1 MNHTT
6 DWGRRWRNTGYITF
20 FLSGICA
27 ISSGIIVSILQG
39 RSEFDYGMTGTMLG
53 LMSIGN
59 MAASFAAGILAAE
72 NRSEE
77 YSTSSL
83 QRLFPGVLSDG
94 GDRNAGDVLMAA
106 FLLVGF
112 AKGGALNNCT
122 ILVKDNSADRTRS
135 MNILHACYACG
146 ALLCPFLAASLLGIN
161 DTLPMVGVAVTG
173 LLLWMIFLTAGLPGA
188 VKEKNGERG
197 KISFAFLK
205 DPKFWL
211 ITGLLF
217 CQNAAETSVTGWLV
231 TYYKDM
237 GILSGSFAAYTVTVM
252 WGATLI
258 ARLLIAFVFPVHHIF
273 RTLVW
278 MGGCCS
284 VLYCGLVY
292 MQHPAGAIA
301 MLFAFAFAM
310 AGVNPIAVAGAGR
323 EMNATSLGVMLPV
336 AGIGAIV
343 MPWLIGVIADRVGLV
358 TGMFCN
364 LIPCVGILVFS
375 VLILKYS
382 GKELNLFFK
391 IKVEC

>member
-6 DWGRRWRNTGYITF
+6 DWVRRWRNTGYVTF

-39 RSEFDYGMTGTMLG
+39 KYGFDYGMTGTMLG

-59 MAASFAAGILAAE
+59 MAASFAAGVLPQKIGVK
-72 NRSEE
+72 N
-77 YSTSSL
+77 TV
-83 QRLFPGVLSDG
+83 LFLCSGYFLGYFLMAVTGMPG
-94 GDRNAGDVLMAA
+94 VLMAA

-135 MNILHACYACG
+135 MNILHACYASG

-161 DTLPMVGVAVTG
+161 DTLPMVGVAGV
-173 LLLWMIFLTAGLPGA
+173 

-231 TYYKDM
+231 TYYKDR
-237 GILSGSFAAYTVTVM
+237 GILTGSFAAYTVTVM

-273 RTLVW
+273 RALAW

-292 MQHPAGAIA
+292 MQHPVGAIA

-375 VLILKYS
+375 VLILKYQA
-382 GKELNLFFK
+382 KN
-391 IKVEC
+391 

>member
-39 RSEFDYGMTGTMLG
+39 KYEFDYGMTGTMLG

-59 MAASFAAGILAAE
+59 MAASFAAGILP
-72 NRSEE
+72 
-77 YSTSSL
+77 
-83 QRLFPGVLSDG
+83 QKIGVKNTVLLLCSG
-94 GDRNAGDVLMAA
+94 YFLGYFLMAVTGMPAVLMAA

-122 ILVKDNSADRTRS
+122 ILVKDNSADRTRG
-135 MNILHACYACG
+135 MNILHACYASG
-146 ALLCPFLAASLLGIN
+146 ALLCPFLAASLLEIN

-273 RTLVW
+273 RTLAW

-310 AGVNPIAVAGAGR
+310 A
-323 EMNATSLGVMLPV
+323 
-336 AGIGAIV
+336 
-343 MPWLIGVIADRVGLV
+343 
-358 TGMFCN
+358 
-364 LIPCVGILVFS
+364 
-375 VLILKYS
+375 
-382 GKELNLFFK
+382 
-391 IKVEC
+391 

>member
-6 DWGRRWRNTGYITF
+6 DWVRRWRNTGYVTF

-39 RSEFDYGMTGTMLG
+39 KYGFDYGMTGTMLG

-59 MAASFAAGILAAE
+59 MAASFAAGVLPQKIGVK
-72 NRSEE
+72 N
-77 YSTSSL
+77 TV
-83 QRLFPGVLSDG
+83 LFLCSGYFLGYFLMAVTGMPG
-94 GDRNAGDVLMAA
+94 VLMAA

-135 MNILHACYACG
+135 MNILHACYASG

-173 LLLWMIFLTAGLPGA
+173 LLLWVIFLTAGLPGV

-231 TYYKDM
+231 TYYKDR
-237 GILSGSFAAYTVTVM
+237 GILTGSFAAYTVTVM

-273 RTLVW
+273 RALAW

-292 MQHPAGAIA
+292 MH
-301 MLFAFAFAM
+301 L
-310 AGVNPIAVAGAGR
+310 
-323 EMNATSLGVMLPV
+323 
-336 AGIGAIV
+336 
-343 MPWLIGVIADRVGLV
+343 
-358 TGMFCN
+358 
-364 LIPCVGILVFS
+364 
-375 VLILKYS
+375 
-382 GKELNLFFK
+382 
-391 IKVEC
+391 

>member
-1 MNHTT
+1 MVIGEKVQMNHTT

-39 RSEFDYGMTGTMLG
+39 KYEFDYGMTGTMLG

-59 MAASFAAGILAAE
+59 MAASFAAGILPQKIGVKNTVLLLCSGYFLGYFLMAV
-72 NRSEE
+72 
-77 YSTSSL
+77 TGM
-83 QRLFPGVLSDG
+83 PG
-94 GDRNAGDVLMAA
+94 VLMAA

-252 WGATLI
+252 WGGDSDRQTSDRVRFSGASYFPH
-258 ARLLIAFVFPVHHIF
+258 ACVDGRLLQRVVLRACIHAAS
-273 RTLVW
+273 
-278 MGGCCS
+278 GGSHRHAVRLCIRHGRGQSDRRGGSRQGDECNES
-284 VLYCGLVY
+284 RCDA
-292 MQHPAGAIA
+292 AG
-301 MLFAFAFAM
+301 
-310 AGVNPIAVAGAGR
+310 GRDWRDRDAVA
-323 EMNATSLGVMLPV
+323 
-336 AGIGAIV
+336 
-343 MPWLIGVIADRVGLV
+343 DR
-358 TGMFCN
+358 CD
-364 LIPCVGILVFS
+364 C
-375 VLILKYS
+375 
-382 GKELNLFFK
+382 
-391 IKVEC
+391 

>member
-1 MNHTT
+1 MKTT
-6 DWGRRWRNTGYITF
+6 DLSKRWRNTGFFTF

-27 ISSGIIVSILQG
+27 ISSGIIVSILQEKY
-39 RSEFDYGMTGTMLG
+39 RFDYGITGTMLG

-59 MAASFAAGILAAE
+59 MAASFAAGVLPQKIGVKHTVLLLCSGYFLGYFLMAV
-72 NRSEE
+72 
-77 YSTSSL
+77 TGI
-83 QRLFPGVLSDG
+83 PGI
-94 GDRNAGDVLMAA
+94 LMAA

-122 ILVKDNSADRTRS
+122 ILVKDNSADSTRS
-135 MNILHACYACG
+135 MNILHACYASG

-173 LLLWMIFLTAGLPGA
+173 LLLWVIFLTAGLPG
-188 VKEKNGERG
+188 VVREKNGERG
-197 KISFAFLK
+197 KVSFTFLK
-205 DPKFWL
+205 DPKFWM

-273 RTLVW
+273 RALAW

-292 MQHPAGAIA
+292 MQHPVGAIA

-343 MPWLIGVIADRVGLV
+343 MPWLIGVIADRVDLV

-364 LIPCVGILVFS
+364 LIPCVGILFFS
-375 VLILKYS
+375 VLILKYQ
-382 GKELNLFFK
+382 GKN
-391 IKVEC
+391 

>member
-6 DWGRRWRNTGYITF
+6 DWGRRWRNTGYVTF

-39 RSEFDYGMTGTMLG
+39 KYGFDYGMTGTMLG

-59 MAASFAAGILAAE
+59 MAASFAAGVLPQKIGVKNTVLLLCSGYFLGYFLMAV
-72 NRSEE
+72 
-77 YSTSSL
+77 TGM
-83 QRLFPGVLSDG
+83 PG
-94 GDRNAGDVLMAA
+94 VLMAA

-135 MNILHACYACG
+135 MNTLHACYASG
-146 ALLCPFLAASLLGIN
+146 ALLCPFLAVSLLGIN

-173 LLLWMIFLTAGLPGA
+173 LLLWVIFLTAGLPGV

-231 TYYKDM
+231 TYYKDR

-273 RTLVW
+273 RALAW

-292 MQHPAGAIA
+292 MQHPVGAIA

-375 VLILKYS
+375 VLILKYQA
-382 GKELNLFFK
+382 KN
-391 IKVEC
+391 

>member
-39 RSEFDYGMTGTMLG
+39 KYEFDYGMTGTMLG

-59 MAASFAAGILAAE
+59 MAASFAAGILPQKIGVKNTVLLLCSGYFLGYFLMAV
-72 NRSEE
+72 
-77 YSTSSL
+77 TGM
-83 QRLFPGVLSDG
+83 PG
-94 GDRNAGDVLMAA
+94 VLMAA

-211 ITGLLF
+211 ITGLL
-217 CQNAAETSVTGWLV
+217 
-231 TYYKDM
+231 
-237 GILSGSFAAYTVTVM
+237 IL
-252 WGATLI
+252 
-258 ARLLIAFVFPVHHIF
+258 PEC
-273 RTLVW
+273 
-278 MGGCCS
+278 GGDECD
-284 VLYCGLVY
+284 G
-292 MQHPAGAIA
+292 
-301 MLFAFAFAM
+301 M
-310 AGVNPIAVAGAGR
+310 AC
-323 EMNATSLGVMLPV
+323 
-336 AGIGAIV
+336 
-343 MPWLIGVIADRVGLV
+343 D
-358 TGMFCN
+358 
-364 LIPCVGILVFS
+364 IL
-375 VLILKYS
+375 
-382 GKELNLFFK
+382 
-391 IKVEC
+391 

>member
-39 RSEFDYGMTGTMLG
+39 KYEFDYGMTGTMLG

-59 MAASFAAGILAAE
+59 MAASFAAGILP
-72 NRSEE
+72 
-77 YSTSSL
+77 
-83 QRLFPGVLSDG
+83 QKIGVKNTVLLLCSG
-94 GDRNAGDVLMAA
+94 YFLGYFLMAVTGMPAVLMAA

-122 ILVKDNSADRTRS
+122 ILVKDNSADRTRG
-135 MNILHACYACG
+135 MNILHACYASG
-146 ALLCPFLAASLLGIN
+146 ALLCPFLAASLLEIN

-205 DPKFWL
+205 DSKFWL

-273 RTLVW
+273 RTLAW

-292 MQHPAGAIA
+292 MQHPAEAIA

-375 VLILKYS
+375 VLILKYQA
-382 GKELNLFFK
+382 KN
-391 IKVEC
+391 